1 MQSCSMSLGSTGN
14 RVMVIDDDPQV
25 LRLLGAIIENEGANV
40 ELETD
45 PRLAL
50 EHLRGR
56 PFDALFTDLQMS
68 GCNGLEVIRE
78 ARRIQPGISTVIV
91 TAYATVDSTVN
102 AFHLGAVDYIT
113 KPFRADQVAGALG
126 RAATNNVKSRNRAME
141 TKAAIAP
148 APATEASVVAC
159 SPAMQRVLEFAKRS
173 AASFSPMLVTGETGS
188 GKETIIRYIHS
199 ISSNSTGPLVKVNC
213 EAVSE
218 GQLAEVLFGKETAT
232 GEIQRGAM
240 ERAAGGMLFL
250 HRVASIPKWMQAELA
265 TAFLE
270 QRFLRVG
277 GFAPVALEARI
288 VASTSENIEPLV
300 RAGGFVD
307 DLHSFLS
314 QAPLEVPPLRR
325 RREDIR
331 PLLASL
337 MKEAN
342 RTSQSYDRR
351 RKIEF
356 TEEAMAKLE
365 RYEWP
370 GNVYELENFVRRAI
384 VFTSESQL
392 SAARVAELLPPTRP
406 PANTEMIS
414 VPYIGD
420 LKIMERAL
428 VSEVINRS
436 HGNKSA
442 AARTLGL
449 HRKSLYRIM
458 EQDDENAEK

>member
-1 MQSCSMSLGSTGN
+1 MSLCSTGN

-68 GCNGLEVIRE
+68 GCSGLEVIRE

-91 TAYATVDSTVN
+91 TAYGTVDSTVN

-141 TKAAIAP
+141 TKAAIAA

-173 AASFSPMLVTGETGS
+173 AASFSPMLVTGETGA
-188 GKETIIRYIHS
+188 GKETVIRYIHS

-218 GQLAEVLFGKETAT
+218 GQLAEVLFGKESAT

-250 HRVASIPKWMQAELA
+250 HRVANIPKWMQAELA

-277 GFAPVALEARI
+277 GVAPVALEARI

-307 DLHSFLS
+307 DLHNFLS

>member
-25 LRLLGAIIENEGANV
+25 LRLLGTIIENEGANV

-56 PFDALFTDLQMS
+56 SFDALFTDLQMS
-68 GCNGLEVIRE
+68 KCNGLEVIRE
-78 ARRIQPGISTVIV
+78 ARRIQPGISTVII
-91 TAYATVDSTVN
+91 TAYGTVDSTVN

-126 RAATNNVKSRNRAME
+126 RAAANNVKSRNRAME
-141 TKAAIAP
+141 TKAAITAAP
-148 APATEASVVAC
+148 TAETSVVAY
-159 SPAMQRVLEFAKRS
+159 SPAMKRVVEFAKRS
-173 AASFSPMLVTGETGS
+173 AASFSPMLVTGETGT

-213 EAVSE
+213 EAVGE

-270 QRFLRVG
+270 HRFVRVG
-277 GFAPVALEARI
+277 GATPVTLEARV
-288 VASTSENIEPLV
+288 VASTAENLEPLV

-307 DLHSFLS
+307 DLNSFLS

-331 PLLASL
+331 PLLTSL
-337 MKEAN
+337 MREASC
-342 RTSQSYDRR
+342 TSQLHDRR
-351 RKIEF
+351 RKIAF
-356 TEEAMAKLE
+356 TAEALAKLE

-370 GNVYELENFVRRAI
+370 GNIYELENFVRRAI

-392 SAARVAELLPPTRP
+392 SAARVTELLPPTRP
-406 PANTEMIS
+406 PENTEMIS

-449 HRKSLYRIM
+449 HRKSLYRIL
-458 EQDDENAEK
+458 EQDDESPEK